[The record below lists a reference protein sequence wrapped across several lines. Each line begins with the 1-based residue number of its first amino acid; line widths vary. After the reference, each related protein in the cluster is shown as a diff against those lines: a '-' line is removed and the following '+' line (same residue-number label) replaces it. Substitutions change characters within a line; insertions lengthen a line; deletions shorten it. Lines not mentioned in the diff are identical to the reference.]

1 MKTLRKNIDLSN
13 ETVAILQ
20 IEATLSGFGSLKPFL
35 EKIVRDFATKSS
47 RDKPEVYQ
55 KMLSQRIIK
64 RNQRPVLKLRRKG
77 SKL

>member
-35 EKIVRDFATKSS
+35 EKIVRDFAAKSTKG
-47 RDKPEVYQ
+47 RPDVYR
-55 KMLSQRIIK
+55 KILSQKVVKTERQRKIK
-64 RNQRPVLKLRRKG
+64 SHRKG
-77 SKL
+77 LKK

>member
-35 EKIVRDFATKSS
+35 EKIVGDFAVKSTKG
-47 RDKPEVYQ
+47 RPEVY
-55 KMLSQRIIK
+55 KKVLSQKVGKPTDRKVKAK
-64 RNQRPVLKLRRKG
+64 RLQK
-77 SKL
+77 S

>member
-35 EKIVRDFATKSS
+35 EKIVKDFAAKSS
-47 RDKPEVYQ
+47 KGKPEVYR
-55 KMLSQRIIK
+55 KVLSRKIVKGDQGRGMK
-64 RNQRPVLKLRRKG
+64 RFTKTQ
-77 SKL
+77 